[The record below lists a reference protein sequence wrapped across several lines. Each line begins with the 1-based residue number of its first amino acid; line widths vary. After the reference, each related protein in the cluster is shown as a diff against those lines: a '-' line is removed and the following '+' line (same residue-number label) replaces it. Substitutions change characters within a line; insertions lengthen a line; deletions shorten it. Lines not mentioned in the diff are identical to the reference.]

1 MADSEQITL
10 SAEANVAKDP
20 NEAVSESS
28 GAQYQSLAG
37 DKEELQYGQ
46 SWKEIEVA
54 ETPEE
59 DRNNING
66 LTEPPEDEQNNPDAA
81 ETSSQRTQEPLSP
94 SAPQLPEKDEQ
105 GQPPPQDRE
114 EEQPTTASKSIGSH
128 PSTTTMNGTTIHQ
141 RSDSQSTQATNGT
154 TAVRRSSAPLS
165 SIVFVVSALD
175 QIAASKEA
183 RRKKEL
189 GDAAQKALD
198 AIKRL
203 DGSPPPEVIFEP
215 LRLATETSSIPL
227 TTTALD
233 CIGKLISYSYFSVP
247 PGVQDP
253 NAPSSSHQ
261 QLPLIDRAIETIC
274 DCFQNE
280 ATPYEIQLQIV
291 KSLLAAVLNDKLIV
305 HGSGLLKA
313 VRQVYNI
320 FLLSKSNTNQQ
331 VAQGTLTQMVGTVFE
346 RVMTRLSMKEAR
358 LNLAKIGSEKGTVNG
373 STVEINGSSSVL
385 ESGEGD
391 ANPEPDG
398 VSEANSTWN
407 SDQPVPKEPG
417 ERLTLQSLENAKS
430 FDDRRIGDNAPT
442 MVTPAKSAQ
451 KRAVSGQASTNGD
464 EDHGRPETPDE
475 DEEDEIFVKDAF
487 LVFRS
492 MCRLS
497 HKELPPDQQQ
507 DIHSSNMRSKMI
519 SLAIIRTTLNNNMAV
534 FTSPLC
540 TIRGTNNEPTSFG
553 QAINQYLRLSVSRN
567 GASSVRRVFEITAEI
582 FWLMLKD
589 MRVGLKREIELFLK
603 EIYLAILERKNAPSF
618 QKLYVMKILKRLS
631 TDPRA
636 LVEIYL
642 NYDCESTALDNM
654 FQRSIEHLSRLSGMS
669 VPPAIVSP
677 QQQQQYQ
684 DQYTKE
690 SDADLDW
697 HDHGKLPPSLTTAS
711 LNAPWNHEWDL
722 PVDFLLKQQ
731 ALDCLVRTLRSL
743 VNWSQDSLAAGAAK
757 LHDMELQDPR
767 DRFRES
773 LERLPAAGSPRMST
787 AGTPIAPSTPL
798 LEDDPM
804 QLEKAKHR
812 KTALNN
818 GIRQFNFKPK
828 RGVKQLITDGFIRS
842 DSPEDIAAFILQTEA
857 LDKAMIGEYL
867 GEGETQNIAIMH
879 AFVDSMD
886 FTRRRF
892 VDALRQFLQ
901 SFRLPGEAQ
910 KIDRFMLKFAERYIT
925 GNPNAFAN
933 ADTAYVLAYSVIML
947 NTDQHSVKLKAQ
959 RRMTV
964 DDFIKNNRGINDNA
978 NLPDEYLSG
987 IYSEI
992 AENEIV
998 LNTERETAA
1007 ALGMMPQPAVGGIAS
1022 RVGQAFLQAGRDLQR
1037 EAYAQASEEMSKKAE
1052 QRLRNMIRS
1061 QRKTTV
1067 KNVMPK
1073 FIPATSFKHV
1083 GPMFDVTWMSFFSG
1097 LSGQM
1102 QTTQNIEVIKL
1113 CMEGLKLAIQ
1123 TACLFDLDTPRT
1135 AFVTALASFTNLGNL
1150 SEMMAKNLEAL
1161 KVLIE
1166 VAQSEGNMLK
1176 GSWRDVLTCVSQLDR
1191 FQLISGGVD
1200 EGVVPDVNRAR
1211 IQRAPANTPRRQ
1223 PNRPRP
1229 AAIANN
1235 SSYHIEIA
1243 HESRSSDMIRKV
1255 DQIFTSTAQLSG
1267 DAIVHFVRALS
1278 EVSWQEI
1285 QSSGQSDSPR
1295 TYSLQKLVEI
1305 SYYNMTR
1312 VRFEW
1317 SNIWQILGDH
1327 FNEVGCHSNTH
1338 VVFFALDSLRQLSM
1352 RFMEIEELP
1361 GFKFQKDFL
1370 KPFEHV
1376 MANSSAV
1383 TVKDMVLRCLIQMIQ
1398 ARGQNIR
1405 SGWKTMFGVFTVA
1418 AREPYETIVNLAYD
1432 HVTQI
1437 YNTRFGV
1444 VISQGAFADLVVC
1457 LTEFSKNLKF
1467 QKKSLAAIETLKST
1481 VPRMLRTPECPLSHR
1496 IKPITNGVSEERDA
1510 LPKAISRQTQEE
1522 QFWFPVLFAFHD
1534 ILMTG
1539 EDLEVRS
1546 MASTYLFDIL
1556 KEYGGDFPPDFWDIL
1571 WRQLLYPIFMVL
1583 KSKSEMKNVLNH
1595 EDLSVWLSTTM
1606 IQALR
1611 NMITLFTHYFES
1623 LEYMLDRFLDL
1634 LALCICQENDTIARI
1649 GSNCLQQ
1656 LILQNVTRFQPEHW
1670 SKIVGSF
1677 VELFERTTAHQLFS
1691 AATTSSD
1698 SSSIAE
1704 DESVRKPSVAEVST
1718 VKDLPLTTS
1727 PTISTFASAGPE
1739 ATKLDKA
1746 HYAPSESDEATLA
1759 EQSMRSRAGS
1769 TRTNIS
1775 PPPTPSA
1782 ANAELEDYRP
1792 QSGLQQQPIVVTAAR
1807 RKFFNKIITRCVLQ
1821 LLMIE
1826 TVNELFSNDA
1836 VYAQIPSSE
1845 LLRLMGLLKSSYT
1858 FAKKFNNNK
1867 GLRMRLWRE
1876 GFMKQPPNLLKQE
1889 SGSAAC
1895 YVNILLRMYHD
1906 EGEERR
1912 RSRAET
1918 EAALIPLC
1926 ADIIRSFVL
1935 LDETQPR
1942 NIEAWRPVVVD
1953 VMEGY
1958 TNFARDDF
1966 ERHIETFYPLGVDL
1980 LNREPGSEIRVAL
1993 QALLRRIG
2001 EIRMGMQPREHTPVQ
2016 TPTSPRSTSGAYFE
2030 RRRGSRGR

>member
-1 MADSEQITL
+1 MADSEEVER
-10 SAEANVAKDP
+10 AEELNA
-20 NEAVSESS
+20 S
-28 GAQYQSLAG
+28 GERQHDLVGNGGSFMENRQPEDGQTQYVSLAG
-37 DKEELQYGQ
+37 DKEELDHKND
-46 SWKEIEVA
+46 WKEIKVA
-54 ETPEE
+54 NIPDRPSLDNVSVASESKAEDPVSVHERETGVREAPEQQ
-59 DRNNING
+59 
-66 LTEPPEDEQNNPDAA
+66 TEIPVSPQPPP
-81 ETSSQRTQEPLSP
+81 P
-94 SAPQLPEKDEQ
+94 PEKDARDA
-105 GQPPPQDRE
+105 PPE
-114 EEQPTTASKSIGSH
+114 SAKSIGAL
-128 PSTTTMNGTTIHQ
+128 PSNGSTNGTSLHGRD
-141 RSDSQSTQATNGT
+141 RSDSTSTQATMGT
-154 TAVRRSSAPLS
+154 RKSSAPLS

-183 RRKKEL
+183 RKKKPL

-203 DGSPPPEVIFEP
+203 DGSPNPEIIFEP
-215 LRLATETSSIPL
+215 LRLATETASIPL

-247 PGVQDP
+247 AEPHDP
-253 NAPSSSHQ
+253 NTPPNQQ

-274 DCFQNE
+274 DCFQSE
-280 ATPYEIQLQIV
+280 ATPNEIQLQIV

-331 VAQGTLTQMVGTVFE
+331 IAQGTLTQMVGTVFK
-346 RVMTRLSMKEAR
+346 RVTSRLSMKEAR
-358 LNLAKIGSEKGTVNG
+358 LNLAKVGSEKGTANGSQIEVNG
-373 STVEINGSSSVL
+373 SRSTLETTHTDGVDDLDGSS
-385 ESGEGD
+385 EG
-391 ANPEPDG
+391 
-398 VSEANSTWN
+398 NSILTT
-407 SDQPVPKEPG
+407 DQPVPKEPG

-451 KRAVSGQASTNGD
+451 KARIHSGQATSQVNGED
-464 EDHGRPETPDE
+464 EYGRLDTPDE
-475 DEEDEIFVKDAF
+475 DEEDEIYVKDAF

-507 DIHSSNMRSKMI
+507 DVHSSNMRSKLV
-519 SLAIIRTTLNNNMAV
+519 SLAIIRTILNNNMVA

-553 QAINQYLRLSVSRN
+553 LAINQYLRLSVSRN
-567 GASSVRRVFEITAEI
+567 GASSVRRVFETCAEI

-589 MRVGLKREIELFLK
+589 MRIMLKREIELFLK

-631 TDPRA
+631 TDPKS
-636 LVEIYL
+636 LVEMYL

-654 FQRSIEHLSRLSGMS
+654 FQRMIEHLSKISSLSI
-669 VPPAIVSP
+669 PPTIVST
-677 QQQQQYQ
+677 QQQQLFQE
-684 DQYTKE
+684 QYTKE
-690 SDADLDW
+690 VDADLDW

-711 LNAPWNHEWDL
+711 LSAPLNHEWDL

-757 LHDMELQDPR
+757 LENMDPR
-767 DRFRES
+767 DSIDRFRES
-773 LERLPAAGSPRMST
+773 LDPSRPTGSPRMST
-787 AGTPIAPSTPL
+787 ADTPVAPSTPL

-804 QLEKAKHR
+804 QLEKAKLR

-828 RGVKQLITDGFIRS
+828 RGIKQLLNDGFIKS
-842 DSPEDIAAFILQTEA
+842 TSPDDIAAFILSNES
-857 LDKAMIGEYL
+857 LDKSMIGEYL
-867 GEGETQNIAIMH
+867 GEGEPENIAIMH

-947 NTDQHSVKLKAQ
+947 NTDQHSIKLKGP
-959 RRMTV
+959 RMTV
-964 DDFIKNNRGINDNA
+964 ADFIKNNRGINDNA
-978 NLPDEYLSG
+978 DLPDEYLAG
-987 IYSEI
+987 IFDEI
-992 AENEIV
+992 THNEIV

-1007 ALGMMPQPAVGGIAS
+1007 ALGTLPQPAATGGIAS

-1052 QRLRNMIRS
+1052 QRLRNMIKS
-1061 QRKTTV
+1061 QRRTTA
-1067 KNVMPK
+1067 KQSLPK
-1073 FIPATSFKHV
+1073 YIPATSFKHV

-1113 CMEGLKLAIQ
+1113 CMEGIKLGIRI
-1123 TACLFDLDTPRT
+1123 ACLFDLDTPRT

-1150 SEMMAKNLEAL
+1150 SEMLAKNLEAL
-1161 KVLIE
+1161 KALVEI
-1166 VAQSEGNMLK
+1166 AQTEGNLLK

-1200 EGVVPDVNRAR
+1200 EGSVPDVNKAR
-1211 IQRAPANTPRRQ
+1211 IQRGPSNPQQRRQ
-1223 PNRPRP
+1223 GANRSRP
-1229 AAIANN
+1229 AASTTN
-1235 SSYHIEIA
+1235 SNYHLEIA
-1243 HESRSSDMIRKV
+1243 HESRSSDMIRGV
-1255 DQIFTSTAQLSG
+1255 DRIYTNTVNMSG

-1285 QSSGQSDSPR
+1285 QSSGQSESPR

-1305 SYYNMTR
+1305 SYYNMNR

-1317 SNIWQILGDH
+1317 TNIWQVLGEH

-1398 ARGQNIR
+1398 ARGENIR

-1418 AREPYETIVNLAYD
+1418 AREPYEAIVNLSYD
-1432 HVTQI
+1432 HVSQV

-1467 QKKSLAAIETLKST
+1467 QKKSLAAIETLRST
-1481 VPRMLRTPECPLSHR
+1481 VPKMLKTPECPLSYR
-1496 IKPITNGVSEERDA
+1496 SGSLSNGIGLEKDGIS
-1510 LPKAISRQTQEE
+1510 KAISRQTQEE

-1539 EDLEVRS
+1539 DDLEVRS
-1546 MASTYLFDIL
+1546 QASNYLFDIL
-1556 KEYGGDFPPDFWDIL
+1556 KQYGGDFPPEFWDIL

-1583 KSKSEMKNVLNH
+1583 KSKSEMKNVLNQ

-1611 NMITLFTHYFES
+1611 NVISLFTHYFDS

-1656 LILQNVTRFQPEHW
+1656 LILQNVTRFRPEHW
-1670 SKIVGSF
+1670 SQIVGSF
-1677 VELFERTTAHQLFS
+1677 VELFDRTTAHQLFT
-1691 AATTSSD
+1691 AASSSSD
-1698 SSSIAE
+1698 STSIE
-1704 DESVRKPSVAEVST
+1704 DNESVRKPIGDAGSP
-1718 VKDLPLTTS
+1718 KDLVLPSAS
-1727 PTISTFASAGPE
+1727 PTASQFAGTHQE
-1739 ATKLDKA
+1739 GDKA
-1746 HYAPSESDEATLA
+1746 DPELSIASSSEETAASDNRT
-1759 EQSMRSRAGS
+1759 RSGS
-1769 TRTNIS
+1769 TRTNNTS
-1775 PPPTPSA
+1775 PAPSQT
-1782 ANAELEDYRP
+1782 NAELEDYRP
-1792 QSGLQQQPIVVTAAR
+1792 HSGLQQQPIVVTAAR

-1836 VYAQIPSSE
+1836 VYAQIPSAE
-1845 LLRLMGLLKSSYT
+1845 LLRLMALLKGSYT
-1858 FAKKFNNNK
+1858 FAKRFNNNK
-1867 GLRMRLWRE
+1867 DLRMRLWRE

-1895 YVNILLRMYHD
+1895 YVSILVRMYHD

-1918 EAALIPLC
+1918 EAALIPY
-1926 ADIIRSFVL
+1926 VNQL
-1935 LDETQPR
+1935 LLY
-1942 NIEAWRPVVVD
+1942 
-1953 VMEGY
+1953 GY
-1958 TNFARDDF
+1958 
-1966 ERHIETFYPLGVDL
+1966 L
-1980 LNREPGSEIRVAL
+1980 LTHS
-1993 QALLRRIG
+1993 
-2001 EIRMGMQPREHTPVQ
+2001 
-2016 TPTSPRSTSGAYFE
+2016 
-2030 RRRGSRGR
+2030 